1 MGSLTLCFWKCI
13 LWGGG
18 EGGEDNTP
26 GMFFSSPV
34 WPAQCSQAAG
44 SAERPHNPLW
54 SYSLSRDTASVR
66 RMSWFFKYQF
76 ATCFQPGKTVGTK
89 LLQVLPV
96 WPKWGKLRP
105 WCWRWPERTWR
116 GRPPAWSSS
125 EQPSTMRS
133 GFSPWDLVFTQ
144 LLSPESLVS
153 LFLLSAL
160 HLVLFLSDVSL
171 SSPQKI
177 YCRCDL
183 SGTKTRSLLFT
194 VLCFFLIGWAHLQ
207 YSRTGPP
214 FSTFPVTGRPEE

>member
-1 MGSLTLCFWKCI
+1 MYLV
-13 LWGGG
+13 GGG
-18 EGGEDNTP
+18 EGGEDNSP
-26 GMFFSSPV
+26 GMFFFHLCDPLNVLRQLVQPSAPTIYCDLTRSPETLQV
-34 WPAQCSQAAG
+34 WVF
-44 SAERPHNPLW
+44 E
-54 SYSLSRDTASVR
+54 
-66 RMSWFFKYQF
+66 YQF
-76 ATCFQPGKTVGTK
+76 ATGFQPGKTVGTK

-96 WPKWGKLRP
+96 WPEWGKPRP

-125 EQPSTMRS
+125 QQPSTMRS

-144 LLSPESLVS
+144 LPSPESLVS
-153 LFLLSAL
+153 LFLLSLL

-183 SGTKTRSLLFT
+183 SGTKTRSFLFT
-194 VLCFFLIGWAHLQ
+194 VLCFFLLGWAHLQ